1 MVYRIEK
8 VFYDPRRDFNCLDG
22 SGTLSFSQVND
33 DYCDC
38 EDGSDEPGTSA
49 CSNGVF
55 HCPNVGFVEKNI
67 LSNRVN
73 DKICD
78 CCDGS
83 DEYGPHGAS
92 CINNCLALG
101 EKSREER
108 RLYLQQLKEGSKVRN
123 QYVEDA
129 KNRKSQYETE
139 LHTLKGQLQ
148 EMEGIKAEKEAVK
161 NAAEDKEK
169 EALDRIREEQE
180 IKKKEREELEEKQR
194 EAEEKAAAETAF
206 HELDSNEDGILSFEE
221 LKQHI
226 VFDQDADGV
235 VSDDEAKFFLHMKD
249 TMELE
254 EFVTTG
260 WVISK
265 PYYLKEKVPPVVEHQ
280 EESEVI
286 TAPPHEDFP
295 EEQHE
300 TESQIP
306 EEEFDDEE
314 DNPRDFTTDSA
325 HSDPHIPDPA
335 LKAHETENYDEE
347 TKSLVEAAK
356 KARLE
361 FRDVESRFFDVS
373 KRVKDLENTLGI
385 DYGADDAF
393 LPLHGQCF
401 ELTDREY
408 IYKLCPFDR
417 ASQRPKDGGA
427 ETSLGKWGRW
437 AGVDNLYT
445 RMKYEGGATCWNGP
459 ARSVDVSLRCGLENE
474 VLSASEPNRCEYAFE
489 FRTPAL
495 CVIQDEH
502 LSNQS
507 HDEL

>member
-1 MVYRIEK
+1 M
-8 VFYDPRRDFNCLDG
+8 DG
-22 SGTLSFSQVND
+22 SGTFSFSQVND

-38 EDGSDEPGTSA
+38 EDGTDEPGTSA
-49 CSNGVF
+49 CSNGIF
-55 HCPNVGFVEKNI
+55 HCPNVGFIEKNI

-83 DEYGPHGAS
+83 DEYGPHSAS
-92 CINNCLALG
+92 CVNNCLALG
-101 EKSREER
+101 AKSREER
-108 RLYLQQLKEGSKVRN
+108 RLYLQQLKEGSHVRK

-129 KNRKSQYETE
+129 KNRKSQHVTE
-139 LHTLKGQLQ
+139 LNTLKGQLQ
-148 EMEGIKAEKEAVK
+148 EMESVKAEKEAVK
-161 NAAEDKEK
+161 NAAEDKERD
-169 EALDRIREEQE
+169 ALDRIRREQE
-180 IKKKEREELEEKQR
+180 EKKKELEELEEKQR
-194 EAEEKAAAETAF
+194 QAQDKQDAENAF

-221 LKQHI
+221 LKQHV
-226 VFDQDADGV
+226 VFDQDADGI

-249 TMELE
+249 NMDIE

-265 PYYLKEKVPPVVEHQ
+265 PYYMREKVPPVTEHQ
-280 EESEVI
+280 DEPEVI
-286 TAPPHEDFP
+286 TASPDDLQ
-295 EEQHE
+295 EEHHE
-300 TESQIP
+300 TESIP
-306 EEEFDDEE
+306 EEEFDEEE
-314 DNPRDFTTDSA
+314 DNPRDFATD
-325 HSDPHIPDPA
+325 HSHQDPHIPDPVK
-335 LKAHETENYDEE
+335 KAHETEEYDEE
-347 TKSLVEAAK
+347 TKGLIEAAK
-356 KARLE
+356 KAREE
-361 FRDVESRFFDVS
+361 FRDIDSRFSDVS
-373 KRVKDLENTLGI
+373 KRVQDLESTLRT

-417 ASQRPKDGGA
+417 ASQRPKDGGS

-437 AGVDNLYT
+437 TGSDNLYT
-445 RMKYEGGATCWNGP
+445 RQKYEGGATCWNGP
-459 ARSVDVSLRCGLENE
+459 ARSVDVSLRCGLSNE

-502 LSNQS
+502 LAHEANQS